1 MIWKIRVHQMIIL
14 RNRRHHQMVLHQKP
28 GHIHSGEKKYSIGNL
43 LYKQFH
49 GLNISSH
56 SIILY
61 FPRNF
66 SSFRLP
72 DTPSTSESGHSD
84 SVFQT
89 ERYLSIKVL
98 PDGLICLLNFQF
110 NMLSSLI
117 FRLEW
122 YCWIIR
128 LSQKWEFEFLNYL
141 QNSKYFF
148 AFFLNI

>member
-1 MIWKIRVHQMIIL
+1 MIIL
-14 RNRRHHQMVLHQKP
+14 RNQRHHQMVLHQKP

-84 SVFQT
+84 SVFQPG
-89 ERYLSIKVL
+89 RLKVL
-98 PDGLICLLNFQF
+98 PDGLICLLNVSIQCA
-110 NMLSSLI
+110 I
-117 FRLEW
+117 
-122 YCWIIR
+122 
-128 LSQKWEFEFLNYL
+128 EFDF
-141 QNSKYFF
+141 
-148 AFFLNI
+148 